1 MATQK
6 PGEWANSL
14 LARFEEQLPYRTGP
28 HGTQARLSIDQTMTC
43 LIQISRY
50 RFSLVISGLT
60 KMLQRVNEIFQPPA
74 CRGHEP
80 ERCCYD
86 SLIIILET
94 LERCLSGQSKDTARF
109 EEAMNVKLLL
119 REICQFIDIQNENN
133 QNAASL
139 KALASKVLYALSQNH
154 FGAVFNRI
162 SARLQELSTCSEEN
176 PDYSDIELI
185 QHIDLDVNRLTKL
198 LTETIQKFKSLKKS
212 AHLILLNSLE
222 KALWNWIEFHPKE
235 FEDLQRN
242 PNDELSKCCETFFDI
257 LDSYAENKK
266 ARSAVWPLQ
275 IMLLVLSPKVLEEI
289 VNADSGAPCSP
300 RHLKKKHFMEGIK
313 KGLGAHASS
322 KQSTESA
329 AIACVKLCKA
339 STYININDSS
349 NVTFQLVQSVIN
361 DLKALLFNPAKPF
374 SRGQGFNFQDIDLM
388 IDCWVSCF
396 RIKPHNNEALKV
408 CLSLNSPPAYHF
420 VIVSS
425 LLKIVTQARLPW
437 WPQIDLVYA
446 RSGELR
452 ALFTDTLNKATQ
464 GYIAHTPL
472 RMITSLTLKSKDA
485 QSRLTRPDEGPAHK
499 ALLLLMVRLIHAD
512 PMLLLNSLGKAGHE
526 VQSSTLELINGLVSL
541 VHQPTMPDVA
551 QEAME
556 ALLAL
561 HSPDKIEV
569 WNPEAPI
576 NTFWDVSSQV
586 LFSISQK
593 LIQHQIANYTDVL
606 KWLREILICRN
617 TFLQR
622 HKDYANVGSQIA
634 ICRQAH
640 IKLEVVFFMYLWSVD
655 LDAVMVSLSCFGLLC
670 EEAEIRSGSD
680 ELTVGFILP
689 NYHLYQEL
697 SHASSTLTT
706 QSVESRYNFYEHTQ
720 GRVALQ
726 KNIMSLMRKIEHCV
740 NGVQPAWEETF
751 RNWEVTSKLL
761 QNYPKG
767 KPEEGQ
773 AEVFHRT
780 MGKRRASHQSSEHDL
795 EEQITE
801 WANMT
806 WFQLALGGV
815 CLQKPRNQRLAQSQI
830 LPIGVS
836 GPSLMQSTTSL
847 SSSSSGRGSMHP
859 IMGSLVSSMGGGS
872 QDVQYCPVTQF
883 IGQLLRLLVCNNEKF
898 GPQIQK
904 HVKELVGQEMS
915 AQLYPILFDQIRA
928 IVEKFFDQQGQVV
941 VTDINTQFIEHT
953 IYIMK
958 SVLDGRQSK
967 DQNDQPSNAEH
978 LGVTS
983 IENLMLAIVRYVR
996 HLDMTV
1002 HAIHIKTKLCQLV
1015 EVMMKRRDDLAFRQE
1030 MKFRNKLVE
1039 YLTDWVMG
1047 TSHQIAPPSSGDV
1060 TIITRDLD
1068 QACMEAVAALLR
1080 GLPLQPE
1087 ESDRGDLMD
1096 AKSALFLK
1104 YFTLFMNLLNDCV
1117 DGSEAD
1123 KDTNNP
1129 PLLPPRPRVAAGKLT
1144 ALRNATIQAM
1154 SNLLSANIDSGL
1166 MHSIDLGYN
1175 PDLQTRAAFMEVLTQ
1190 ILQQGTEFD
1199 TLAES
1204 VMADRFEQLV
1214 QLVTMISD
1222 KGELPIAMAL
1232 ASVVTTS
1239 QMDELARVLVTL
1251 FDAKHLLSPLLWNMF
1266 YREVEVSD
1274 CMQTLFRGNS
1284 LGSKIMAFCFK
1295 IYGASY
1301 LQGLLEPLIRP
1312 LLDDPVTSFEVDP
1325 ARLEASEDIEVNR
1338 KNLIALTQKVF
1349 DAIVNSADRFP
1360 PQLRS
1365 MCHCLY
1371 QVLSK
1376 RFPNLLQNNIGAV
1389 GTVIFLRFIN
1399 PAIVSPQ
1406 ELGIVG
1412 KQVPTQ
1418 IKRGLMLMSK
1428 ILQNIANH
1436 VEFSKEQHMLCF
1448 NDFLRMHF
1456 EGGRRFFI
1464 QIASDCETVD
1474 QTSHSMSFISD
1485 ANVLA
1490 LHRLLWSHQER
1501 IGDYLSSSR
1510 DHKAVGRRPF
1520 DKMAT
1525 LLAYL
1530 GPPEHKPV
1538 DSHLLF
1544 SSYARWSSI
1553 DMSSTNF
1560 EEIMVKHQMH
1570 EKEEFKTLKS
1580 MNIFYQA
1587 GTSKAGNP
1595 VFYYIARR
1603 YKIGETNGDL
1613 LIYHVILT
1621 LKPFCHSPFEVV
1633 IDFTHTC
1640 SDNRF
1645 RTEFLQKWFYVL
1657 PEVAYENL
1665 HAAYI
1670 YNCNSWVR
1678 EYTKFHD
1685 RILAPLK
1692 GCRKLIFLDS
1702 PARLNDVIDPEQQ
1715 KLPGAT
1721 LSLDED
1727 LKVFNNAL
1735 KLSHKDTKVAIK
1747 VGPTALQITSAEKT
1761 KVLAHSVLLND
1772 VYYASEIEE
1781 VCLVDDNQFT
1791 LSIANE
1797 SSQLSFIHNDC
1808 DNIVQAIIHI
1818 RNRWELSQ
1826 PDSVTV
1832 HQKIRPKD
1840 VPGTLLNMALLNLGS
1855 SDPNLRT
1862 AAYNQLCALTAT
1874 FDLKI
1879 EGQLLETQGL
1889 CIPSNN
1895 TIFIKSVSETL
1906 ATNEP
1911 HLTLEFLEECIQG
1924 FQRSTIELKHLCL
1937 EYMTPWLAN
1946 LVRFCKP
1953 SDESKRQKQVALI
1966 LEKLI
1971 NLTIE
1976 QKEMYPS
1983 IQAKI
1988 WGSIGQIPELIDM
2001 VLDNF
2006 IHKSVSS
2013 GLGSPQVEI
2022 MADTAVALASAN
2034 VQLVAK
2040 KVIGRLCRV
2049 MDKTCHSPTQYL
2061 EQHMMWDDI
2070 AILAR
2075 YLLMLSFNNCL
2086 DVARHLPYLFHT
2098 VTFLVCSGSLSMRAS
2113 THGLVINIIHSLCTC
2128 TKPSFSEETQRVL
2141 RLSLDEFSL
2150 PKFYLLFGIS
2160 KVKSAAVTAFRSSC
2174 RHPNDR
2180 WLGNERVSQA
2190 PPADRER
2197 LALPSLEVITDAL
2210 LEIMEACMRDIPD
2223 CDWLQTWTSL
2233 AKSFAFCYN
2242 PALQPRALI
2251 VFGCIS
2257 KSITDQDVKQLLRI
2271 LVKALESFTDII
2283 LLESLVMCLTRLQPL
2298 LRPESPIHKALFWV
2312 AVSVLQ
2318 LDESTLYAAG
2328 LALLEQNLHT
2338 LNSQQLFDKQN
2349 IADVMMATREPLEW
2363 HFKQLDHAVGL
2374 SFKSNFHFA
2383 LVGHLLKG
2391 FRHPTPTTVSRT
2403 SRVLTMLLGIV
2414 AKPHRRD
2421 KFEVTPDSVAYLTA
2435 LVCLSEEVRSRCHV
2449 KHTLPRW
2456 PVETGGVSEPGAG
2469 GGDHLSAGGAG
2480 NLQATAAGG
2489 QNVRRQKSWD
2499 MLDQSAIQ
2507 YARQSHKVQPH
2518 QDPAIKGKSWRSL
2531 DLTHNPHMGMISHS
2545 SFVSHAC
2552 TNTNTTTSTLSAYTT
2567 TNNNTLTNNAN
2578 TSGGSSQHGG
2588 AYHRSDF
2595 RNRRS
2600 SSEPVN
2606 HQMVLVNPNIAK
2618 LMALKQAHIYT
2629 GTSISSASPSATTAT
2644 ITTTNNSNINTNAAS
2659 AAVTMIITNTIN
2671 LNTTCTSSATT
2682 TSTLTINTAN
2692 SSATNSTSPAQSI
2705 EEIENDDEANNF
2717 IVDCLQDIS
2726 SIKEKCSQT
2735 ARLLFKTQR
2744 SFSVPTPKESQGK
2757 SADRQKERGSRSSV
2771 SNESNVLL
2779 DPEVLPDSSTQA
2791 LVLTVL
2797 ATLVKYTTDEAET
2810 RVLYQYLAEGS
2821 VVFPKV
2827 FPVIH
2832 SLLDQKVNNV
2842 LSVSTDQIVLA
2853 SVQSIIQNML
2863 ASEDASQQPL
2873 HFLQSCGFGGLWRF
2887 AGPFTKYNMM
2897 VESSELFVNCLEAM
2911 VETCLPMEENTPMP
2925 PSPRPYNLSSS
2936 LSSLTLGSPTDKE
2949 SLDHDGFSGSVSS
2962 LRRASCSR
2970 ARSTKHRFVD
2980 SPTHN
2985 I

>member
-6 PGEWANSL
+6 PVEWVSAL
-14 LARFEEQLPYRTGP
+14 ITRFEEQLPCRTGP
-28 HGTQARLSIDQTMTC
+28 QTTHSRINEEQNKKC

-60 KMLQRVNEIFQPPA
+60 KILQRVNEMFPTVVGQRPHGPDI
-74 CRGHEP
+74 
-80 ERCCYD
+80 ERNCYE
-86 SLIIILET
+86 SLVIVLDT
-94 LERCLSGQSKDTARF
+94 LEKCLSNQPKDTAKF

-119 REICQFIDIQNENN
+119 REICQFIDVPQDNPNVL
-133 QNAASL
+133 QL
-139 KALASKVLYALSQNH
+139 KNLASKVLFALSLN
-154 FGAVFNRI
+154 FFNAVFNRI
-162 SARLQELSTCSEEN
+162 SARLQELSTCNEEN

-185 QHIDLDVNRLTKL
+185 QHINVDVNRLIKL
-198 LTETIQKFKSLKKS
+198 LNETIQKFRLLKKT
-212 AHLILLNSLE
+212 ANLVLMNSLE
-222 KALWNWIEFHPKE
+222 KAIWNWMDTYPNEFA
-235 FEDLQRN
+235 DLQKK
-242 PNDELSKCCETFFDI
+242 PNDELSKCCEGLFDI
-257 LDSYAENKK
+257 LDNFADNKK
-266 ARSAVWPLQ
+266 GRAAVWPLQ
-275 IMLLVLSPKVLEEI
+275 IMLLILSPKVLEEI

-300 RHLKKKHFMEGIK
+300 RHSKKKQFVDSVKRAVGPHGT
-313 KGLGAHASS
+313 S
-322 KQSTESA
+322 KQLTEA
-329 AIACVKLCKA
+329 AAVTCVKLCKA
-339 STYININDSS
+339 STYINNLDSN
-349 NVTFQLVQSVIN
+349 NVAFTLVQSVIN
-361 DLKALLFNPAKPF
+361 DLKALLFNPGKPF
-374 SRGQGFNFQDIDLM
+374 SRGQNFVQQDIDLM
-388 IDCWVSCF
+388 IDCFVSCF

-408 CLSLNSPPAYHF
+408 CLSPHSPSTYHY
-420 VIVSS
+420 VLVSS
-425 LLKIVTQARLPW
+425 LYRIITQPRLSW
-437 WPQIDLVYA
+437 WPQIDLVYSKSA
-446 RSGELR
+446 ELR
-452 ALFTDTLNKATQ
+452 SMFTDTLNKVTQ
-464 GYIAHTPL
+464 GYISHTPL
-472 RMITSLTLKSKDA
+472 RMITSLTLKGKDSTSKFKERGEE
-485 QSRLTRPDEGPAHK
+485 SPGYK
-499 ALLLLMVRLIHAD
+499 NLLLWMVRLIHAD
-512 PMLLLNSLGKAGHE
+512 PMLMLNNQGKAGHE
-526 VQSSTLELINGLVSL
+526 IQSSTLELINGLVSL

-556 ALLAL
+556 ALLVL
-561 HSPDKIEV
+561 HHPEKIEV

-593 LIQHQIANYTDVL
+593 LIQHQIMNYTDIL
-606 KWLREILICRN
+606 KWLREILVCRN
-617 TFLQR
+617 AFLLR

-634 ICRQAH
+634 ICKQAH
-640 IKLEVVFFMYLWSVD
+640 IKLEVVFFMYLWSID
-655 LDAVMVSLSCFGLLC
+655 IEAVLVAMSCFSLLC
-670 EEAEIRSGSD
+670 EEADIRCGSD
-680 ELTVGFILP
+680 EVTATSLLP

-697 SHASSTLTT
+697 SQAATVLTT
-706 QSVESRYNFYEHTQ
+706 ASGESRIYYREQNQ
-720 GRVALQ
+720 GRAALQ
-726 KNIMSLMRKIEHCV
+726 KRIMALLRKIEHCI

-751 RNWEVTSKLL
+751 RNWEASTKLL
-761 QNYPKG
+761 TSYPKS
-767 KPEEGQ
+767 KMEDGQ
-773 AEVFHRT
+773 VEPFHRSV
-780 MGKRRASHQSSEHDL
+780 GKRRASHQNSEHEL
-795 EEQITE
+795 EDQINE

-806 WFQLALGGV
+806 GFLCALGGV
-815 CLQKPRNQRLAQSQI
+815 CLQRKSPSR
-830 LPIGVS
+830 
-836 GPSLMQSTTSL
+836 PSLGIGLLATNMEPRKCNLTNTN
-847 SSSSSGRGSMHP
+847 
-859 IMGSLVSSMGGGS
+859 

-883 IGQLLRLLVCNNEKF
+883 VGQLLRLLVCNNEKF
-898 GPQIQK
+898 GAQIQK
-904 HVKELVGQEMS
+904 HVKELVGHEMS
-915 AQLYPILFDQIRA
+915 PALYPILFEQIKA
-928 IVEKFFDQQGQVV
+928 IVEKFFDQQGQVI
-941 VTDINTQFIEHT
+941 VTEISTQFIEH
-953 IYIMK
+953 IIFIMK
-958 SVLDGRQSK
+958 NVLESK
-967 DQNDQPSNAEH
+967 TDQPSEH

-983 IENLMLAIVRYVR
+983 IEGMMLAIVRYVR

-1015 EVMMKRRDDLAFRQE
+1015 EAMMKRRDDLAFRQE

-1047 TSHQIAPPSSGDV
+1047 TSHQIAPPGSGDV
-1060 TIITRDLD
+1060 TVITRDLD

-1087 ESDRGDLMD
+1087 ESDRGDLME
-1096 AKSALFLK
+1096 AKSQLFLK
-1104 YFTLFMNLLNDCV
+1104 YFTLFMNLLNDCTDAQDV
-1117 DGSEAD
+1117 EKEVS
-1123 KDTNNP
+1123 
-1129 PLLPPRPRVAAGKLT
+1129 RQRVTAGKIST
-1144 ALRNATIQAM
+1144 LRNATIQAM

-1175 PDLQTRAAFMEVLTQ
+1175 RDLQTRAAFMEVLTK

-1199 TLAES
+1199 TLAET
-1204 VMADRFEQLV
+1204 VLADRFEQLV

-1232 ASVVTTS
+1232 ANVVTTS
-1239 QMDELARVLVTL
+1239 QMDELARVFVTL

-1295 IYGASY
+1295 IYGANY
-1301 LQGLLEPLIRP
+1301 LQTLLEPLIRP
-1312 LLDDPVTSFEVDP
+1312 LLEDTSQSFEVDP
-1325 ARLEASEDIEVNR
+1325 ARLDSTEDIEENR
-1338 KNLIALTQKVF
+1338 RNLIALTQKVF
-1349 DAIVNSADRFP
+1349 DAIVSSADKFP

-1376 RFPNLLQNNIGAV
+1376 RFPQIPQNNIGAV

-1406 ELGIVG
+1406 EMGIVN
-1412 KQVPTQ
+1412 KQVPPSV
-1418 IKRGLMLMSK
+1418 KRGLMLMSK

-1436 VEFSKEQHMLCF
+1436 VEFSKEQHMLPF
-1448 NDFLRMHF
+1448 NDFLRAHF
-1456 EGGRRFFI
+1456 EIGRRFFI

-1474 QTSHSMSFISD
+1474 QASHSMSFISD

-1490 LHRLLWSHQER
+1490 LHRLLWNHQER

-1530 GPPEHKPV
+1530 GPPEHKPI
-1538 DSHLLF
+1538 DSQ
-1544 SSYARWSSI
+1544 WSSI

-1560 EEIMVKHQMH
+1560 EEIMVKHNMH
-1570 EKEEFKTLKS
+1570 EKEEFKSIKS
-1580 MNIFYQA
+1580 LNIFYQA
-1587 GTSKAGNP
+1587 GTSKAGYP

-1621 LKPFCHSPFEVV
+1621 LKPFCHSPFELVV
-1633 IDFTHTC
+1633 DFTHTC

-1657 PEVAYENL
+1657 PEVAYENV
-1665 HAAYI
+1665 HAAYV

-1692 GCRKLIFLDS
+1692 GNRKIIFIEA
-1702 PARLNDVIDPEQQ
+1702 PARLNDFIEPDQQ

-1747 VGPTALQITSAEKT
+1747 VGPTAIQITSSEKT
-1761 KVLAHSVLLND
+1761 KVLAHSILLND

-1791 LSIANE
+1791 LTIANE
-1797 SSQLSFIHNDC
+1797 SGPLSFIHNDC
-1808 DNIVQAIIHI
+1808 DSIVQAVIHI

-1895 TIFIKSVSETL
+1895 TIFIKSVSEKL

-1924 FQRSTIELKHLCL
+1924 FRVSTIELKHLCL

-1953 SDESKRQKQVALI
+1953 SDENKRQQKVAQI

-1971 NLTIE
+1971 ILTIE
-1976 QKEMYPS
+1976 EEEMYPS

-1988 WGSIGQIPELIDM
+1988 WGSIGQVPELIDM
-2001 VLDNF
+2001 VLDSF
-2006 IHKSVSS
+2006 IHRSVTG
-2013 GLGSPQVEI
+2013 GLGSPMVDI

-2049 MDKTCHSPTQYL
+2049 LDKTCSSPTPLL

-2086 DVARHLPYLFHT
+2086 DVATHLPYLFHA
-2098 VTFLVCSGSLSMRAS
+2098 VTFLVCSGSLSMRAA

-2160 KVKSAAVTAFRSSC
+2160 KVKSAAVTAFRSSY

-2180 WLGNERVSQA
+2180 WYGGERCFSGA
-2190 PPADRER
+2190 PQDRER
-2197 LALPSLEVITDAL
+2197 LSLTSLETITDAL

-2223 CDWLQTWTSL
+2223 CDWLQCWTQL
-2233 AKSFAFCYN
+2233 AKSFAFSYN

-2271 LVKALESFTDII
+2271 LVKALESFNDIT
-2283 LLESLVMCLTRLQPL
+2283 LLEALVVCLTRLQPL
-2298 LRPESPIHKALFWV
+2298 LRSESPIHRALFWV
-2312 AVSVLQ
+2312 GISVLQ
-2318 LDESTLYAAG
+2318 LDEVTLYASG

-2338 LNSQQLFDKQN
+2338 LESQGIFDEKSLEQ
-2349 IADVMMATREPLEW
+2349 VMMSTREPLEW

-2374 SFKSNFHFA
+2374 SFKANFHFA

-2403 SRVLTMLLGIV
+2403 ARVLTSLLGIV
-2414 AKPHRRD
+2414 AKPHKRD
-2421 KFEVTPDSVAYLTA
+2421 KFEVMPESVAYLAA
-2435 LVCLSEEVRSRCHV
+2435 LVSVSEEVRSRCHV
-2449 KHTLPRW
+2449 KHSVSRAMPESGSTENF
-2456 PVETGGVSEPGAG
+2456 PVDINVNLIQQPPTSANIPNSMGISNTTNDIIHQVAQHQAVSGSSTPA
-2469 GGDHLSAGGAG
+2469 
-2480 NLQATAAGG
+2480 N
-2489 QNVRRQKSWD
+2489 RRQKSWD
-2499 MLDQSAIQ
+2499 LLDQSAIAQ
-2507 YARQSHKVQPH
+2507 AH
-2518 QDPAIKGKSWRSL
+2518 QKQTPPQQVHSAACGGDSNNDKGWRSL
-2531 DLTHNPHMGMISHS
+2531 DLGHQAPS
-2545 SFVSHAC
+2545 S
-2552 TNTNTTTSTLSAYTT
+2552 SA
-2567 TNNNTLTNNAN
+2567 
-2578 TSGGSSQHGG
+2578 SS
-2588 AYHRSDF
+2588 RPLF
-2595 RNRRS
+2595 RTQRS
-2600 SSEPVN
+2600 SSVPAPKSTAEAGATKN
-2606 HQMVLVNPNIAK
+2606 R
-2618 LMALKQAHIYT
+2618 
-2629 GTSISSASPSATTAT
+2629 SAR
-2644 ITTTNNSNINTNAAS
+2644 
-2659 AAVTMIITNTIN
+2659 V
-2671 LNTTCTSSATT
+2671 
-2682 TSTLTINTAN
+2682 
-2692 SSATNSTSPAQSI
+2692 
-2705 EEIENDDEANNF
+2705 
-2717 IVDCLQDIS
+2717 
-2726 SIKEKCSQT
+2726 
-2735 ARLLFKTQR
+2735 
-2744 SFSVPTPKESQGK
+2744 
-2757 SADRQKERGSRSSV
+2757 SV
-2771 SNESNVLL
+2771 SNENNILL
-2779 DPEVLPDSSTQA
+2779 DPEVLTDFSTQA

-2797 ATLVKYTTDEAET
+2797 ATLVKYTTDENET
-2810 RVLYQYLAEGS
+2810 RILYQYLAEAS
-2821 VVFPKV
+2821 VVFPRV

-2832 SLLDQKVNNV
+2832 SLLDAKINNV
-2842 LSVSTDQIVLA
+2842 LAICHDQVILSA
-2853 SVQSIIQNML
+2853 VQSIIQNMI
-2863 ASEDASQQPL
+2863 ACEDTSQQQL
-2873 HFLQSCGFGGLWRF
+2873 HYLQSCGFGGLWRF
-2887 AGPFTKYNMM
+2887 AGPFTKSNCTA
-2897 VESSELFVNCLEAM
+2897 ESAELFVNCLEAM
-2911 VETCLPMEENTPMP
+2911 VETCLPVEEGEVDLAQY
-2925 PSPRPYNLSSS
+2925 PSMLSVSSNMNLSSS
-2936 LSSLTLGSPTDKE
+2936 MSSLTLGSPTEKE
-2949 SLDHDGFSGSVSS
+2949 PVLDVGACSDGSGNSLGRSPFAKQRSFKCISKSNKSGNI
-2962 LRRASCSR
+2962 
-2970 ARSTKHRFVD
+2970 VD
-2980 SPTHN
+2980 TPK
-2985 I
+2985 

>member
-28 HGTQARLSIDQTMTC
+28 HGTQARLSIDETMNC

-60 KMLQRVNEIFQPPA
+60 KMLQRVNEIFIILQFQPPA

-133 QNAASL
+133 QNATSL
-139 KALASKVLYALSQNH
+139 KALASKVLFALSQNH

-162 SARLQELSTCSEEN
+162 SARLQELSTCAEEN

-185 QHIDLDVNRLTKL
+185 QHIDLDVHRLTKL

-212 AHLILLNSLE
+212 AHMILLSSLE

-257 LDSYAENKK
+257 LDSYSENKK
-266 ARSAVWPLQ
+266 ARAAVWPLQ
-275 IMLLVLSPKVLEEI
+275 IMLLILSPKVLEEI

-339 STYININDSS
+339 STYININDSN

-452 ALFTDTLNKATQ
+452 GLFTDTLNKATQ

-697 SHASSTLTT
+697 SHTSATLTSP
-706 QSVESRYNFYEHTQ
+706 QNAESRYSFFEHTH
-720 GRVALQ
+720 GRVTLQ
-726 KNIMSLMRKIEHCV
+726 RNIMSLLRKIEHCV

-751 RNWEVTSKLL
+751 RNWEVTSKVL

-773 AEVFHRT
+773 AEVFHRS

-806 WFQLALGGV
+806 WFLLALGGV
-815 CLQKPRNQRLAQSQI
+815 CLQKPRNQRQAQQQGYN
-830 LPIGVS
+830 LPIGTA

-859 IMGSLVSSMGGGS
+859 IMGSLVSSIGPGS
-872 QDVQYCPVTQF
+872 SQEVQYCPVTQF

-915 AQLYPILFDQIRA
+915 AQLYPILFDQIRS

-967 DQNDQPSNAEH
+967 DHQNDQPANAEH

-1047 TSHQIAPPSSGDV
+1047 TSHQIAPPGSGDV

-1312 LLDDPVTSFEVDP
+1312 LLDEPTNSFEVDP
-1325 ARLEASEDIEVNR
+1325 ARLESSEDIEVNR

-1448 NDFLRMHF
+1448 NDFLRAHF
-1456 EGGRRFFI
+1456 EAGRRFFI

-1665 HAAYI
+1665 YAAYI

-1702 PARLNDVIDPEQQ
+1702 PAKLNDVIDPEQQ

-1953 SDESKRQKQVALI
+1953 SDEGKRQKQVALI

-1971 NLTIE
+1971 NLTVE

-2098 VTFLVCSGSLSMRAS
+2098 VTFLVCTGSLSMRAS

-2197 LALPSLEVITDAL
+2197 LALPSLEVITEAL

-2233 AKSFAFCYN
+2233 AKSFAFCFN

-2251 VFGCIS
+2251 VYGCIS

-2271 LVKALESFTDII
+2271 LVKALESFNDII
-2283 LLESLVMCLTRLQPL
+2283 LLEALVMCLTRLQPL
-2298 LRPESPIHKALFWV
+2298 LRPESPIHRALFWV

-2338 LNSQQLFDKQN
+2338 LNSQQLFDNQN

-2435 LVCLSEEVRSRCHV
+2435 LVCFSEEVRSRCHV
-2449 KHTLPRW
+2449 KHTVPRW
-2456 PVETGGVSEPGAG
+2456 PVESGGSGDSASGSSSDPSAANSVG
-2469 GGDHLSAGGAG
+2469 GGPLSGGSGSTGSNAS
-2480 NLQATAAGG
+2480 GG
-2489 QNVRRQKSWD
+2489 HSVRRQKSWD

-2507 YARQSHKVQPH
+2507 YARQSHKVQQH
-2518 QDPAIKGKSWRSL
+2518 Q
-2531 DLTHNPHMGMISHS
+2531 
-2545 SFVSHAC
+2545 
-2552 TNTNTTTSTLSAYTT
+2552 
-2567 TNNNTLTNNAN
+2567 
-2578 TSGGSSQHGG
+2578 
-2588 AYHRSDF
+2588 
-2595 RNRRS
+2595 
-2600 SSEPVN
+2600 
-2606 HQMVLVNPNIAK
+2606 
-2618 LMALKQAHIYT
+2618 
-2629 GTSISSASPSATTAT
+2629 
-2644 ITTTNNSNINTNAAS
+2644 
-2659 AAVTMIITNTIN
+2659 
-2671 LNTTCTSSATT
+2671 
-2682 TSTLTINTAN
+2682 
-2692 SSATNSTSPAQSI
+2692 
-2705 EEIENDDEANNF
+2705 
-2717 IVDCLQDIS
+2717 
-2726 SIKEKCSQT
+2726 
-2735 ARLLFKTQR
+2735 
-2744 SFSVPTPKESQGK
+2744 
-2757 SADRQKERGSRSSV
+2757 ERGSRSSV

-2821 VVFPKV
+2821 IVFPKV

-2842 LSVSTDQIVLA
+2842 LSVSNDQIVLA

-2897 VESSELFVNCLEAM
+2897 VESSELFVNFLEAM
-2911 VETCLPMEENTPMP
+2911 VETCLPVEESTPMP

-2962 LRRASCSR
+2962 LRRASCSK
-2970 ARSTKHRFVD
+2970 ARTGGSKHRFID

>member
-14 LARFEEQLPYRTGP
+14 LARFEEQ
-28 HGTQARLSIDQTMTC
+28 
-43 LIQISRY
+43 
-50 RFSLVISGLT
+50 
-60 KMLQRVNEIFQPPA
+60 FQPPA

-133 QNAASL
+133 QNATSL
-139 KALASKVLYALSQNH
+139 KALASKVLFALSQNH

-185 QHIDLDVNRLTKL
+185 QHIDLDVHRLTKL

-212 AHLILLNSLE
+212 AHMILLSSLE

-257 LDSYAENKK
+257 LDSYSENKK
-266 ARSAVWPLQ
+266 ARAAVWPLQ
-275 IMLLVLSPKVLEEI
+275 IMLLILSPKVLEEI

-339 STYININDSS
+339 STYININDSN

-374 SRGQGFNFQDIDLM
+374 SRGQGYNFQDIELM

-452 ALFTDTLNKATQ
+452 GLFTDTLNKATQ

-485 QSRLTRPDEGPAHK
+485 QSRLTRPEEGPAHK

-697 SHASSTLTT
+697 SHTSATLTSP
-706 QSVESRYNFYEHTQ
+706 QNAESRYSFFEHTH
-720 GRVALQ
+720 GRVTLQ
-726 KNIMSLMRKIEHCV
+726 RNIMSLLRKIEHCV

-751 RNWEVTSKLL
+751 RNWEVTSKML

-773 AEVFHRT
+773 AEVFHRS

-806 WFQLALGGV
+806 WFLLALGGV
-815 CLQKPRNQRLAQSQI
+815 CLQKPRNQRQVQHGYS
-830 LPIGVS
+830 LPIGTA

-859 IMGSLVSSMGGGS
+859 IMGSLVSSIGPGS
-872 QDVQYCPVTQF
+872 SQEVQYCPVTQF

-915 AQLYPILFDQIRA
+915 SQLYPILFDQIRA

-967 DQNDQPSNAEH
+967 DHQNDQPANAEH

-1047 TSHQIAPPSSGDV
+1047 TSHQIAPPGSGDV

-1144 ALRNATIQAM
+1144 TLRNATIQAM

-1312 LLDDPVTSFEVDP
+1312 LLAEPTSSFEVDP
-1325 ARLEASEDIEVNR
+1325 ARIDSKEDIEVNR

-1406 ELGIVG
+1406 ELAIVG

-1448 NDFLRMHF
+1448 NDFLRAHF
-1456 EGGRRFFI
+1456 EAGRRFFI

-1665 HAAYI
+1665 YASYI

-1692 GCRKLIFLDS
+1692 GCRKLFFLDY
-1702 PARLNDVIDPEQQ
+1702 PPKLNDVIDPEQQ

-1953 SDESKRQKQVALI
+1953 SDEGKRQKQVALI

-1971 NLTIE
+1971 NLTVE

-2098 VTFLVCSGSLSMRAS
+2098 VTFLVCTGSLSMRAS

-2197 LALPSLEVITDAL
+2197 LALPSLEVITEAL

-2233 AKSFAFCYN
+2233 AKSFAFCFN

-2251 VFGCIS
+2251 VYGCIS

-2271 LVKALESFTDII
+2271 LVKALESFNDII
-2283 LLESLVMCLTRLQPL
+2283 LLEALVMCLTRLQPL
-2298 LRPESPIHKALFWV
+2298 LRPESPIHRALFWV

-2318 LDESTLYAAG
+2318 LDEATLYAAG

-2338 LNSQQLFDKQN
+2338 LNSQQLFDNQN

-2403 SRVLTMLLGIV
+2403 SRVLTMLLGII

-2435 LVCLSEEVRSRCHV
+2435 LVCFSEEVRSRCHV
-2449 KHTLPRW
+2449 KHTVPRW
-2456 PVETGGVSEPGAG
+2456 PMESGGSGDSASGSSSDPSVANSVG
-2469 GGDHLSAGGAG
+2469 GGPLSVGSGSSVSTASGGHS
-2480 NLQATAAGG
+2480 
-2489 QNVRRQKSWD
+2489 VRRQKSWD

-2507 YARQSHKVQPH
+2507 YARQSHKVQQH
-2518 QDPAIKGKSWRSL
+2518 QEPVVIRGKSWRSL
-2531 DLTHNPHMGMISHS
+2531 DSAHNPHLGMISHS
-2545 SFVSHAC
+2545 SFVTHGLNTISSNNNNNMMNMINTSNTTGMPNINNNNNSSLANNIC
-2552 TNTNTTTSTLSAYTT
+2552 SNTNNPSTASSATATTCASGTTLGA
-2567 TNNNTLTNNAN
+2567 
-2578 TSGGSSQHGG
+2578 G
-2588 AYHRSDF
+2588 AYQSQRSDF

-2606 HQMVLVNPNIAK
+2606 HGQMVLMNPNVAK
-2618 LMALKQAHIYT
+2618 LIALNQGHTPAYGSGGAGT
-2629 GTSISSASPSATTAT
+2629 GAGGSHASPLHPPASPLAPPSAVATHCAPPSPSANLVASLVA
-2644 ITTTNNSNINTNAAS
+2644 IPAA
-2659 AAVTMIITNTIN
+2659 
-2671 LNTTCTSSATT
+2671 
-2682 TSTLTINTAN
+2682 
-2692 SSATNSTSPAQSI
+2692 
-2705 EEIENDDEANNF
+2705 DDEGAPAEQGPAKGAKDEPENF

-2726 SIKEKCSQT
+2726 SI
-2735 ARLLFKTQR
+2735 
-2744 SFSVPTPKESQGK
+2744 
-2757 SADRQKERGSRSSV
+2757 KERGSRSSV

-2821 VVFPKV
+2821 IVFPKV

-2842 LSVSTDQIVLA
+2842 LSVSNDQIVLA

-2897 VESSELFVNCLEAM
+2897 VESSELFVNFLEAM
-2911 VETCLPMEENTPMP
+2911 VETCLPVEESTPVP

-2936 LSSLTLGSPTDKE
+2936 LSSLTLGSPTDK
-2949 SLDHDGFSGSVSS
+2949 GSSS
-2962 LRRASCSR
+2962 
-2970 ARSTKHRFVD
+2970 
-2980 SPTHN
+2980 N
-2985 I
+2985 